1 MAWCFRGQSG
11 YASRMARRAFL
22 PTSPPGPPP
31 VPSRSPPPSLRP
43 SAPPPS
49 VRQSVVP
56 PSRQSSPP
64 PSGVPNAALSSTN
77 VAEAVPI
84 HAVTQLLDRLA
95 AADDAQF
102 LVAWSE
108 QLLGGRSRMDPAI
121 AVRLLRAY
129 RETGRVDKARDLAAS
144 LPSSPS
150 SWNPLDT
157 ARLAIERAILCTL
170 DGRADHAEAELR
182 QASRALNVAPRG
194 AGLREQLDLHLTSA
208 QLELRLNRGQQAQAA
223 LRLAEHVAERIED
236 GAWRVLVSMSLGH
249 LAMRLADPRTAAKHY
264 SMALD
269 RSAARGLSAMRA
281 HGNLA
286 IALGSIGQFEEARA
300 SAVTACQIAG
310 EIAPGFRH
318 ADAYDVLAIVE
329 IAADRPSAALA
340 ALDEAHA
347 ALGDMEQ
354 GTLRYQLAGHRTLA
368 LAMLGRA
375 QAAKQWLAKTDKLR
389 AALTHID
396 AIDEQ
401 DLVATRAR
409 TLEACGCPAEA
420 LEVATANAE
429 QLPEAFVTGS
439 LNLVIARCALALG
452 EEDAA
457 RIALERAALSGDR
470 HGWILP
476 DRQPTATLWQM
487 ALKSGDSRVVRYAER
502 MVEIMTTG
510 AAPASIPPPSIR
522 GASVPPPPSRVS
534 FPSIPPGADD
544 SSEFDVLPDG
554 ETLIYVT
561 TPQGVAR
568 VRATELA
575 TATENSDLVVDT
587 ITHQLR
593 VEGREVS
600 LERRRALEPLVV
612 QLLRRAREGLS
623 AEEILRAAG
632 GPGPESADA
641 EHRVRVL
648 ISRVRDLLGNP
659 GAIERVRDAGEHGK
673 TRYRLSPGVRFALIE
688 PLYTS

>member
-1 MAWCFRGQSG
+1 MAH
-11 YASRMARRAFL
+11 APHA
-22 PTSPPGPPP
+22 SPPG
-31 VPSRSPPPSLRP
+31 
-43 SAPPPS
+43 
-49 VRQSVVP
+49 
-56 PSRQSSPP
+56 
-64 PSGVPNAALSSTN
+64 TDT
-77 VAEAVPI
+77 VAM

-95 AADDAQF
+95 AADESQF
-102 LVAWSE
+102 LVAWTE
-108 QLLGGRSRMDPAI
+108 QMLTGRSRLDPAL

-129 RETGRVDKARDLAAS
+129 RETGRVDKARELAAS

-157 ARLAIERAILCTL
+157 ARLAIERAILCTI

-182 QASRALNVAPRG
+182 QASRALTVAPRG
-194 AGLREQLDLHLTSA
+194 AGLREQLDMHLTSA
-208 QLELRLNRGQQAQAA
+208 QLELRLNRVQQAQAA
-223 LRLAEHVAERIED
+223 LRLAEHVAERLED
-236 GAWRVLVSMSLGH
+236 GAWRVAVSMSLGH

-264 SMALD
+264 SVALQ
-269 RSAARGLSAMRA
+269 RSAARGLAAMRA

-286 IALGSIGQFEEARA
+286 IALGSIGQFDDARNNA
-300 SAVTACQIAG
+300 STACQIAG
-310 EIAPGFRH
+310 EIAAGWRH

-329 IAADRPSAALA
+329 IAADRPVAALQ
-340 ALDEAHA
+340 ALDDAHA
-347 ALGDMEQ
+347 ALGDLEQ
-354 GTLRYQLAGHRTLA
+354 PTLRYQLAGHRTLA

-389 AALTHID
+389 AELFQVD

-409 TLEACGCPAEA
+409 TLEACGSPAEA
-420 LEVATANAE
+420 LETALSHAE
-429 QLPEAFVTGS
+429 RLPDAFVTGS
-439 LNLVIARCALALG
+439 LNLVIARCALAIGDG
-452 EEDAA
+452 EIA
-457 RIALERAALSGDR
+457 RVAVERAALSGDR
-470 HGWILP
+470 HGWVLP
-476 DRQPTATLWQM
+476 DRQPSATLWQM
-487 ALKSGDSRVVRYAER
+487 ALKSGDSRVVRYAEK
-502 MVEIMTTG
+502 MIAIMTTG
-510 AAPASIPPPSIR
+510 VAPPSMPPQSQRGTSMPPPSR
-522 GASVPPPPSRVS
+522 ASFPSVPPPSRASVPSLAQLAAAS
-534 FPSIPPGADD
+534 GALADD
-544 SSEFDVLPDG
+544 SSEFDMLPEG

-561 TPQGVAR
+561 TNSGVTR
-568 VRATELA
+568 VRSTELA
-575 TATENSDLVVDT
+575 TAVEGSDLVVDT

-648 ISRVRDLLGNP
+648 ISRVRDLLGDP
-659 GAIERVRDAGEHGK
+659 AAIERVRDAGEHGK
-673 TRYRLSPGVRFALIE
+673 TRYRLAPSVRFALIE

>member
-1 MAWCFRGQSG
+1 M
-11 YASRMARRAFL
+11 
-22 PTSPPGPPP
+22 
-31 VPSRSPPPSLRP
+31 
-43 SAPPPS
+43 
-49 VRQSVVP
+49 
-56 PSRQSSPP
+56 SSPA
-64 PSGVPNAALSSTN
+64 GVDS
-77 VAEAVPI
+77 VAM

-95 AADDAQF
+95 AADESQF
-102 LVAWSE
+102 LVAWTE
-108 QLLGGRSRMDPAI
+108 QMLTGRSRLDPAL

-129 RETGRVDKARDLAAS
+129 RETGRVDKARELAAS

-157 ARLAIERAILCTL
+157 ARLAIERAILCTI

-182 QASRALNVAPRG
+182 QASRALTVAPRG
-194 AGLREQLDLHLTSA
+194 AGLREQLDMHLTSA
-208 QLELRLNRGQQAQAA
+208 QLELRLNRVQQAQAA
-223 LRLAEHVAERIED
+223 LRLAEHVAERLED
-236 GAWRVLVSMSLGH
+236 GAWRVAVSMSLGH

-264 SMALD
+264 SVALQ
-269 RSAARGLSAMRA
+269 RSAARGLAAMRA

-286 IALGSIGQFEEARA
+286 IALGSIGQFDDARTNA
-300 SAVTACQIAG
+300 STACQIAG
-310 EIAPGFRH
+310 EIAAGWRH

-329 IAADRPSAALA
+329 IAADRPVAALQ
-340 ALDEAHA
+340 ALDDAHA
-347 ALGDMEQ
+347 ALGDLEQ
-354 GTLRYQLAGHRTLA
+354 PTLRYQLAGHRTLA

-389 AALTHID
+389 AELFQVD

-409 TLEACGCPAEA
+409 TLEACGSPAEA
-420 LEVATANAE
+420 LETAISHAE
-429 QLPEAFVTGS
+429 RLPDAFVTGS
-439 LNLVIARCALALG
+439 LNLVIARCALAIGDG
-452 EEDAA
+452 EIA
-457 RIALERAALSGDR
+457 RVAVERAALSGDR
-470 HGWILP
+470 HGWVLP
-476 DRQPTATLWQM
+476 DRQPSATLWQM
-487 ALKSGDSRVVRYAER
+487 ALKSGDSRVVRYAEK
-502 MVEIMTTG
+502 MIAIMTTG
-510 AAPASIPPPSIR
+510 AAPPSMPPQSQR
-522 GASVPPPPSRVS
+522 GPSVPPPSRAS
-534 FPSIPPGADD
+534 FPSVPPPSRASIPSLSAVTGVGADD
-544 SSEFDVLPDG
+544 SSEFDMLPEG

-561 TPQGVAR
+561 TPNGVTR
-568 VRATELA
+568 VRSTELA
-575 TATENSDLVVDT
+575 AAVEGADLVVDT

-648 ISRVRDLLGNP
+648 ISRVRDLLGDP
-659 GAIERVRDAGEHGK
+659 TAIERVRDAGEHGK
-673 TRYRLSPGVRFALIE
+673 TRYRLAPSVRFALIE

>member
-1 MAWCFRGQSG
+1 M
-11 YASRMARRAFL
+11 
-22 PTSPPGPPP
+22 
-31 VPSRSPPPSLRP
+31 
-43 SAPPPS
+43 
-49 VRQSVVP
+49 
-56 PSRQSSPP
+56 
-64 PSGVPNAALSSTN
+64 
-77 VAEAVPI
+77 

-95 AADDAQF
+95 AADESQF
-102 LVAWSE
+102 LVAWTE
-108 QLLGGRSRMDPAI
+108 QMLTGRSRLDPAL

-157 ARLAIERAILCTL
+157 ARLAIERAILCTI

-182 QASRALNVAPRG
+182 QASRALTIAPRG
-194 AGLREQLDLHLTSA
+194 AGLREQLDMHLTSA
-208 QLELRLNRGQQAQAA
+208 QLELRLNRVQQAQAA
-223 LRLAEHVAERIED
+223 LRLAEHVAERLED
-236 GAWRVLVSMSLGH
+236 GAWRVAVSMSLGH

-264 SMALD
+264 GAALQ
-269 RSAARGLSAMRA
+269 RSAARGLAAMRA

-286 IALGSIGQFEEARA
+286 IALGSIGQFDEARNNA
-300 SAVTACQIAG
+300 SMACQIAG
-310 EIAPGFRH
+310 EIAAGWRH

-329 IAADRPSAALA
+329 IAADRPVAALQ
-340 ALDEAHA
+340 ALDDAHV
-347 ALGDMEQ
+347 ALGDLEQ
-354 GTLRYQLAGHRTLA
+354 PTLRYQLAGHRTLA

-389 AALTHID
+389 AELFQVD

-409 TLEACGCPAEA
+409 TLEACDSPAEA
-420 LEVATANAE
+420 LEVSLSHAE
-429 QLPEAFVTGS
+429 RLPDAFVTGS
-439 LNLVIARCALALG
+439 LNLVIARCALAIGDG
-452 EEDAA
+452 ETA
-457 RIALERAALSGDR
+457 RVAVERAALSGDR

-476 DRQPTATLWQM
+476 DRQPSATLWQM
-487 ALKSGDSRVVRYAER
+487 ALRSGDSRVVRYAEK
-502 MVEIMTTG
+502 MIAIMTTG
-510 AAPASIPPPSIR
+510 AAPPSLPPPSTGSRTSMPPPARNSYPSIPPPSR
-522 GASVPPPPSRVS
+522 NSVPSLAALAAAT
-534 FPSIPPGADD
+534 ADD
-544 SSEFDVLPDG
+544 SSELDMLPDG

-561 TPQGVAR
+561 TAQGVTR
-568 VRATELA
+568 VRSTELA
-575 TATENSDLVVDT
+575 TAVEGTDLVVDT

-648 ISRVRDLLGNP
+648 ISRVRDLLGDP
-659 GAIERVRDAGEHGK
+659 AAIERVRDAGEHGK
-673 TRYRLSPGVRFALIE
+673 TRYRLAPNVRFALIE

>member
-1 MAWCFRGQSG
+1 M
-11 YASRMARRAFL
+11 
-22 PTSPPGPPP
+22 
-31 VPSRSPPPSLRP
+31 
-43 SAPPPS
+43 
-49 VRQSVVP
+49 
-56 PSRQSSPP
+56 
-64 PSGVPNAALSSTN
+64 
-77 VAEAVPI
+77 

-95 AADDAQF
+95 AADESQF
-102 LVAWSE
+102 LVAWTE
-108 QLLGGRSRMDPAI
+108 QMLSGRSRLDPAL

-157 ARLAIERAILCTL
+157 ARLAIERAILCTI

-182 QASRALNVAPRG
+182 QASRALTVAPRG
-194 AGLREQLDLHLTSA
+194 AGLREQLDMHLTSA
-208 QLELRLNRGQQAQAA
+208 QLELRLNRVQQAQAA
-223 LRLAEHVAERIED
+223 LRLAEHVAERLED
-236 GAWRVLVSMSLGH
+236 GAWRVAVSMSLGH

-264 SMALD
+264 SVALE
-269 RSAARGLSAMRA
+269 RSAARGLAAMRA

-286 IALGSIGQFEEARA
+286 IALGSIGQFDDARA
-300 SAVTACQIAG
+300 NATTACQIAG
-310 EIAPGFRH
+310 EIAAGWRH

-329 IAADRPSAALA
+329 IAADRPISALQ
-340 ALDEAHA
+340 ALDDAHA
-347 ALGDMEQ
+347 ALGDLEQ
-354 GTLRYQLAGHRTLA
+354 PTLRYQLAGHRTLA

-389 AALTHID
+389 AELFQVD

-409 TLEACGCPAEA
+409 TLEACGSPAEA
-420 LEVATANAE
+420 LEASIAHAE
-429 QLPEAFVTGS
+429 RLPDAFVTGS
-439 LNLVIARCALALG
+439 LNLVIARCALAIG
-452 EEDAA
+452 DTETARVAA
-457 RIALERAALSGDR
+457 ERAALSGDR
-470 HGWILP
+470 HGWVLP
-476 DRQPTATLWQM
+476 DRQPSLALWQM
-487 ALKSGDSRVVRYAER
+487 ALKSGDSRVVRYAEK
-502 MVEIMTTG
+502 MLAILQTG
-510 AAPASIPPPSIR
+510 VAPPSMPPPSTDGRSGRTSIPPPARNSYPSIPPPSR
-522 GASVPPPPSRVS
+522 NSYPSLSALAAAGVPGG
-534 FPSIPPGADD
+534 GADD
-544 SSEFDVLPDG
+544 SSELDMLPEG

-561 TPQGVAR
+561 TPNGVTR
-568 VRATELA
+568 VRSTELA
-575 TATENSDLVVDT
+575 GAVESSDLVVDT

-648 ISRVRDLLGNP
+648 ISRVRDLLGDP
-659 GAIERVRDAGEHGK
+659 AAIERVRDAGEHGK
-673 TRYRLSPGVRFALIE
+673 TRYRLAPSVRFALIE

>member
-1 MAWCFRGQSG
+1 MGA
-11 YASRMARRAFL
+11 M
-22 PTSPPGPPP
+22 
-31 VPSRSPPPSLRP
+31 
-43 SAPPPS
+43 
-49 VRQSVVP
+49 
-56 PSRQSSPP
+56 
-64 PSGVPNAALSSTN
+64 PSGTGVDT
-77 VAEAVPI
+77 VAM

-95 AADDAQF
+95 AADESQF
-102 LVAWSE
+102 LVAWTE
-108 QLLGGRSRMDPAI
+108 QMLSGRSRLDPAL

-129 RETGRVDKARDLAAS
+129 RETGRVDKARELAAS

-157 ARLAIERAILCTL
+157 ARLAIERAILCTI

-182 QASRALNVAPRG
+182 QASRALTVAPRG
-194 AGLREQLDLHLTSA
+194 AGLREQLDMHLTSA
-208 QLELRLNRGQQAQAA
+208 QLELRLNRVQQAQAA
-223 LRLAEHVAERIED
+223 LRLAEHVAERLED
-236 GAWRVLVSMSLGH
+236 GAWRVAVSMSLGH

-264 SMALD
+264 GVALQ
-269 RSAARGLSAMRA
+269 RSAARGLAAMRA

-286 IALGSIGQFEEARA
+286 IALGSIGQFDDARNNA
-300 SAVTACQIAG
+300 STACQIAG
-310 EIAPGFRH
+310 EIAAGWRH

-329 IAADRPSAALA
+329 IAADRPLA
-340 ALDEAHA
+340 ALQALDDAHA
-347 ALGDMEQ
+347 ALGDLEQ
-354 GTLRYQLAGHRTLA
+354 PTLRYQLAGHRTLA

-389 AALTHID
+389 SELFQVD

-409 TLEACGCPAEA
+409 TLEACGSPAEA
-420 LEVATANAE
+420 LESSIAHAE
-429 QLPEAFVTGS
+429 RLPDAFVTGS
-439 LNLVIARCALALG
+439 LNLVIARCALAIG
-452 EEDAA
+452 DAEIA
-457 RIALERAALSGDR
+457 RVACERAALSGDR
-470 HGWILP
+470 HGWVLP
-476 DRQPTATLWQM
+476 DRQPSATLWQM
-487 ALKSGDSRVVRYAER
+487 ALKSGDSRVVRYAEK
-502 MVEIMTTG
+502 MLAILQNGVAPPSMPPPSTG
-510 AAPASIPPPSIR
+510 RTSIPPPTRNSYPSIPPPSR
-522 GASVPPPPSRVS
+522 NSYPSLSALAAAGVVGG
-534 FPSIPPGADD
+534 GADD
-544 SSEFDVLPDG
+544 SSEMDMLPEG

-561 TPQGVAR
+561 TPNGVTR
-568 VRATELA
+568 VRSTELA
-575 TATENSDLVVDT
+575 AAVESADLVVDT

-648 ISRVRDLLGNP
+648 ISRVRDLLGDP
-659 GAIERVRDAGEHGK
+659 AAIERVRDAGEHGK
-673 TRYRLSPGVRFALIE
+673 TRYRLAPTVRFALIE

>member
-1 MAWCFRGQSG
+1 MGGDRLS
-11 YASRMARRAFL
+11 
-22 PTSPPGPPP
+22 SPPGTG
-31 VPSRSPPPSLRP
+31 
-43 SAPPPS
+43 A
-49 VRQSVVP
+49 
-56 PSRQSSPP
+56 
-64 PSGVPNAALSSTN
+64 GVDT
-77 VAEAVPI
+77 VAM

-95 AADDAQF
+95 AADESQF
-102 LVAWSE
+102 LVAWTE
-108 QLLGGRSRMDPAI
+108 QMLSGRSRLDPAL

-129 RETGRVDKARDLAAS
+129 RETGRVDKARELAAS

-157 ARLAIERAILCTL
+157 ARLAIERAILCTI

-182 QASRALNVAPRG
+182 QASRALTVAPRG
-194 AGLREQLDLHLTSA
+194 AGLREQLDMHLTSA
-208 QLELRLNRGQQAQAA
+208 QLELRLNRVQQAQAA
-223 LRLAEHVAERIED
+223 LRLAEHVAERLED
-236 GAWRVLVSMSLGH
+236 GAWRVAVSMSLGH

-264 SMALD
+264 SVALQ
-269 RSAARGLSAMRA
+269 RSAARGLAAMRA

-286 IALGSIGQFEEARA
+286 IALGSIGQFDDARNNA
-300 SAVTACQIAG
+300 TTACQIAG
-310 EIAPGFRH
+310 EIAAGWRH

-329 IAADRPSAALA
+329 IAADRPLNALQ
-340 ALDEAHA
+340 ALDDAHA
-347 ALGDMEQ
+347 ALGDLEQ
-354 GTLRYQLAGHRTLA
+354 PTLRYQLAGHRTLA

-389 AALTHID
+389 SELFQVD

-409 TLEACGCPAEA
+409 TLEACGSPAEA
-420 LEVATANAE
+420 LESSLAHAE
-429 QLPEAFVTGS
+429 RLPDAFVTGS
-439 LNLVIARCALALG
+439 LNLVIARCALAIG
-452 EEDAA
+452 DAEIA
-457 RIALERAALSGDR
+457 RVAAERAALSGDR
-470 HGWILP
+470 HGWVLP
-476 DRQPTATLWQM
+476 DRQPSAALWQM
-487 ALKSGDSRVVRYAER
+487 ALKSGDSRVVRYAEK
-502 MVEIMTTG
+502 MLAIMQNG
-510 AAPASIPPPSIR
+510 VAPPSMPPPSRGTSIPPPSR
-522 GASVPPPPSRVS
+522 ASFPSVPPPSRNSYPSLSALAAAGVAGG
-534 FPSIPPGADD
+534 GADD
-544 SSEFDVLPDG
+544 SSEFDMLPEG

-561 TPQGVAR
+561 TPNGVTR
-568 VRATELA
+568 VRSTEL
-575 TATENSDLVVDT
+575 TAAVEGADLVVDT

-648 ISRVRDLLGNP
+648 ISRVRDLLGDP
-659 GAIERVRDAGEHGK
+659 AAIERVRDAGEHGK
-673 TRYRLSPGVRFALIE
+673 TRYRLAPSVRFALIE

>member
-1 MAWCFRGQSG
+1 VPPPSFAGDRQGDRVS
-11 YASRMARRAFL
+11 
-22 PTSPPGPPP
+22 SPPGTD
-31 VPSRSPPPSLRP
+31 
-43 SAPPPS
+43 S
-49 VRQSVVP
+49 V
-56 PSRQSSPP
+56 
-64 PSGVPNAALSSTN
+64 AM
-77 VAEAVPI
+77 

-95 AADDAQF
+95 AADESQF
-102 LVAWSE
+102 LVAWTE
-108 QLLGGRSRMDPAI
+108 QMLTGRSRLDPAL

-157 ARLAIERAILCTL
+157 ARLAIERAILCTI

-182 QASRALNVAPRG
+182 QASRALTVAPRG
-194 AGLREQLDLHLTSA
+194 AGLREQLDMHLTSA
-208 QLELRLNRGQQAQAA
+208 QLELRLNRVQQAQAA
-223 LRLAEHVAERIED
+223 LRLAEHVAERLED
-236 GAWRVLVSMSLGH
+236 GAWRVAVSMSLGH

-264 SMALD
+264 GVALQ
-269 RSAARGLSAMRA
+269 RSAARGLAAMRA

-286 IALGSIGQFEEARA
+286 IALGSIGQFDDARDNA
-300 SAVTACQIAG
+300 ATACQIAG
-310 EIAPGFRH
+310 EIAAGWRH

-329 IAADRPSAALA
+329 IAADRPVAALQ
-340 ALDEAHA
+340 ALDDAHA
-347 ALGDMEQ
+347 ALGDLEQ
-354 GTLRYQLAGHRTLA
+354 PTLRYQLAGHRTLA

-389 AALTHID
+389 AELFQVD

-409 TLEACGCPAEA
+409 TLEACGSPAEA
-420 LEVATANAE
+420 LETSIAHAE
-429 QLPEAFVTGS
+429 RLPDAFVTGS
-439 LNLVIARCALALG
+439 LNLVIARCALAIG
-452 EEDAA
+452 DSEIA
-457 RIALERAALSGDR
+457 RVAVERAALSGDR
-470 HGWILP
+470 HGWVLP
-476 DRQPTATLWQM
+476 DRQPSAGLWHM
-487 ALKSGDSRVVRYAER
+487 ALKSGDSRVVRYAEK
-502 MVEIMTTG
+502 MIAIMTTG
-510 AAPASIPPPSIR
+510 VAPPSMPPPSTGRTSIPPPARNSYP
-522 GASVPPPPSRVS
+522 SMPPPSRNSV
-534 FPSIPPGADD
+534 PSLASLASGTGADD
-544 SSEFDVLPDG
+544 SSEFDMLPEG

-561 TPQGVAR
+561 TPQGVTR
-568 VRATELA
+568 VRSTELV
-575 TATENSDLVVDT
+575 TAVEGADLVVDT

-648 ISRVRDLLGNP
+648 ISRVRDLLGDP
-659 GAIERVRDAGEHGK
+659 AAIERVRDAGEHGK
-673 TRYRLSPGVRFALIE
+673 TRYRLAPSVRFALIE

>member
-1 MAWCFRGQSG
+1 MPPSSMSG
-11 YASRMARRAFL
+11 SDRL
-22 PTSPPGPPP
+22 SSPPGTDT
-31 VPSRSPPPSLRP
+31 VPM
-43 SAPPPS
+43 
-49 VRQSVVP
+49 
-56 PSRQSSPP
+56 
-64 PSGVPNAALSSTN
+64 
-77 VAEAVPI
+77 

-95 AADDAQF
+95 AADESQF
-102 LVAWSE
+102 LVAWTE
-108 QLLGGRSRMDPAI
+108 QMLTGRSRLDPAL

-157 ARLAIERAILCTL
+157 ARLAIERAILCTI

-182 QASRALNVAPRG
+182 QASRALTIAPRG
-194 AGLREQLDLHLTSA
+194 AGLREQLDMHLTSA
-208 QLELRLNRGQQAQAA
+208 QLELRLNRVQQAQAA
-223 LRLAEHVAERIED
+223 LRLAEHVAERLED
-236 GAWRVLVSMSLGH
+236 GAWRVAVSMSLGH

-264 SMALD
+264 GVALQ
-269 RSAARGLSAMRA
+269 RSAARGLAAMRA

-286 IALGSIGQFEEARA
+286 IALGSIGQFDDARA
-300 SAVTACQIAG
+300 NAAMACQIAG
-310 EIAPGFRH
+310 EIAAGWRH

-329 IAADRPSAALA
+329 IAADRPLNALQ
-340 ALDEAHA
+340 ALDDAHA
-347 ALGDMEQ
+347 ALGDLEQ
-354 GTLRYQLAGHRTLA
+354 PTLRYQLAGHRTLA

-389 AALTHID
+389 AELFQVD

-409 TLEACGCPAEA
+409 TLEACESPAEA
-420 LEVATANAE
+420 LEVSIAHAE
-429 QLPEAFVTGS
+429 RLPDAFVTGS
-439 LNLVIARCALALG
+439 LNLVIARCALAIGDG
-452 EEDAA
+452 ETA
-457 RIALERAALSGDR
+457 RVAVERAALSGDR

-476 DRQPTATLWQM
+476 DRQPSSTLWQM
-487 ALKSGDSRVVRYAER
+487 ALKSGDSRVVRYAEK
-502 MVEIMTTG
+502 MIAIMTTG
-510 AAPASIPPPSIR
+510 AAPPSLPPPSTGSRTSMPPPPRNSYPSIPPPSR
-522 GASVPPPPSRVS
+522 NSVPSLAALAAAT
-534 FPSIPPGADD
+534 ADD
-544 SSEFDVLPDG
+544 SSEFDMLPEG

-561 TPQGVAR
+561 TAQGVTR
-568 VRATELA
+568 VRSTELA
-575 TATENSDLVVDT
+575 TAVEGTDLVVDT

-648 ISRVRDLLGNP
+648 ISRVRDLLGDP
-659 GAIERVRDAGEHGK
+659 AAIERVRDAGEHGK
-673 TRYRLSPGVRFALIE
+673 TRYRLAPNVRFALIE

>member
-1 MAWCFRGQSG
+1 MHGGSQGDRLS
-11 YASRMARRAFL
+11 
-22 PTSPPGPPP
+22 SPPG
-31 VPSRSPPPSLRP
+31 
-43 SAPPPS
+43 
-49 VRQSVVP
+49 
-56 PSRQSSPP
+56 
-64 PSGVPNAALSSTN
+64 TDT
-77 VAEAVPI
+77 VAM

-95 AADDAQF
+95 AADESQF
-102 LVAWSE
+102 LVAWTE
-108 QLLGGRSRMDPAI
+108 QMLTGRSRLDPAL

-157 ARLAIERAILCTL
+157 ARLAIERAILCTI

-182 QASRALNVAPRG
+182 QASRALTIAPRG
-194 AGLREQLDLHLTSA
+194 AGLREQLDMHLTSA
-208 QLELRLNRGQQAQAA
+208 QLELRLNRVQQAQAA
-223 LRLAEHVAERIED
+223 LRLAEHVAERLED
-236 GAWRVLVSMSLGH
+236 GAWRVAVSMSLGH

-264 SMALD
+264 GVALQ
-269 RSAARGLSAMRA
+269 RSAARGLAAMRA

-286 IALGSIGQFEEARA
+286 IALGSIGQFDDARNNA
-300 SAVTACQIAG
+300 AMACQIAG
-310 EIAPGFRH
+310 EIAAGWRH

-329 IAADRPSAALA
+329 IAADRPVAALQ
-340 ALDEAHA
+340 ALDDAHA
-347 ALGDMEQ
+347 ALGDLEQ
-354 GTLRYQLAGHRTLA
+354 PTLRYQLAGHRTLA

-389 AALTHID
+389 AELFQVD

-409 TLEACGCPAEA
+409 TLEACESPAEA
-420 LEVATANAE
+420 LEVSLAHAE
-429 QLPEAFVTGS
+429 RLPDAFVTGS
-439 LNLVIARCALALG
+439 LNLVIARCALAIGDG
-452 EEDAA
+452 ETA
-457 RIALERAALSGDR
+457 RVAVERAALSGDR
-470 HGWILP
+470 HGWVLP
-476 DRQPTATLWQM
+476 DRQPSATLWQM
-487 ALKSGDSRVVRYAER
+487 ALKSGDSRVVRYAEK
-502 MVEIMTTG
+502 MIAILTTG
-510 AAPASIPPPSIR
+510 AAPPSLPPPSVDGR
-522 GASVPPPPSRVS
+522 SSRTSMPPPARNSYPSLPPPSRNSV
-534 FPSIPPGADD
+534 PSLAALAAATADD
-544 SSEFDVLPDG
+544 SSEFDMLPEG

-561 TPQGVAR
+561 TAQGVTR
-568 VRATELA
+568 VRSTELA
-575 TATENSDLVVDT
+575 TAVEGTDLVVDT

-648 ISRVRDLLGNP
+648 ISRVRDLLGDP
-659 GAIERVRDAGEHGK
+659 AAIERVRDAGEHGK
-673 TRYRLSPGVRFALIE
+673 TRYRLAPNVRFALIE